1 MFSRLTRMLVNAS
14 VRLKLALGFGQV
26 LILSFMIA
34 ATGWQALNAVL
45 YRSDSLT
52 RLSELAVYAQAMRA
66 DRIVYRTLADS
77 ASREQMLQK
86 VEKIDLLLADLS
98 HRLVDPVD
106 VQRNQEAIRLA
117 AGFKAALAELP
128 ALIEQRE
135 TVRPALKKSALQASD
150 TLAQFASDLPDQNDE
165 KALDAIEN
173 LRQAMEQAED
183 RAQNPAW
190 AVESL
195 QAYAEAA
202 SQALDALDI
211 AQTAVTALPV
221 DSALLKTDL
230 ARYREQLL
238 KLKQAQL
245 NVETAQN
252 RFEQQLNELRDS
264 SDLLSQSQTT
274 KRNDEADHTRTL
286 LIGVTVAA
294 LVLGALAAW
303 WIASQI
309 AAPLRDILVAANRVA
324 QGDLSHDTQ
333 SERGDELGQ
342 LQQSIGQMT
351 RSLRSLIS
359 SIGESARQIA
369 GAATQLSTVTEQTR
383 NGLNNQ
389 KDETD
394 QVATAMNEML
404 ATAQEVARHAER
416 ASVAANEADQQAE
429 AGEQVVT
436 QAVEQIGNLASEM
449 ALSGR
454 AMLTLQQES
463 NKIASVLDVIKSVS
477 QQTNLLALNAAI
489 EAARAGTAGQGF
501 AVVADEV
508 RSLAQRTQESAEEIE
523 GLIQGLHNGTQQVA
537 DIMDSSRNLTDNSV
551 ALTRDA
557 GDALAA
563 IARTVSV
570 IQEMNPQI
578 AAAAEQQSAVAEEI
592 NRSVLK
598 VRDVSEKTAAAS
610 EETAA
615 ASVQLTRL
623 SLDLQTLVAKFK
635 L

>member
-1 MFSRLTRMLVNAS
+1 MFSRLTRLLVNAS
-14 VRLKLALGFGQV
+14 VRLKLALGFGLV
-26 LILSFMIA
+26 LLLSLIIA
-34 ATGWQALNAVL
+34 VTGWQALNAVL
-45 YRSDSLT
+45 ERSSKLT
-52 RLSELAVYAQAMRA
+52 TLGQLAVDAEAMRA
-66 DRIVYRTLADS
+66 DRIVYRILADT
-77 ASREQMLQK
+77 ASLG
-86 VEKIDLLLADLS
+86 KINAQIGKIELYLADLS
-98 HRLVDPVD
+98 TRMSAPSDQQRL
-106 VQRNQEAIRLA
+106 QQTTHLI
-117 AGFKAALAELP
+117 AGLKAALGELP
-128 ALIEQRE
+128 SLVEQRE
-135 TVRPALKKSALQASD
+135 NARNPLKTMALQTSD
-150 TLAQFASDLPDQNDE
+150 TLAQFASDLPDQDDQ
-165 KALDAIEN
+165 KALDAIED
-173 LRQAMEQAED
+173 LRQAITLAD
-183 RAQNPAW
+183 DGAQNPAW
-190 AVESL
+190 AADSL
-195 QAYAEAA
+195 QAYA
-202 SQALDALDI
+202 QTVGTALDAWEA
-211 AQTAVTALPV
+211 AQTAVMTLPM
-221 DSALLKTDL
+221 DATLLKTQL
-230 ARYREQLL
+230 TTYREQLIT
-238 KLKQAQL
+238 LKQAQL
-245 NVETAQN
+245 NTEAVQN
-252 RFEQQLNELRDS
+252 RFEQQLDQVLEQN
-264 SDLLSQSQTT
+264 DLLSQAQIL
-274 KRNDEADHTRTL
+274 KRDREADQTRTL
-286 LIGVTVAA
+286 LTSVTAVA
-294 LVLGALAAW
+294 LLFGALAAW
-303 WIASQI
+303 WIARQI
-309 AAPLRDILVAANRVA
+309 GLPLRQALASANRIA
-324 QGDLSHDTQ
+324 KGDLSQDIQ
-333 SERGDELGQ
+333 VERRDELGQ

-359 SIGESARQIA
+359 SIGDSARQIA

-383 NGLNNQ
+383 SGLNDQ

-416 ASVAANEADQQAE
+416 ASVAAHEADQQAE
-429 AGEQVVT
+429 AGERVVT

-463 NKIASVLDVIKSVS
+463 QKIASVLDVIKSVS

-489 EAARAGTAGQGF
+489 EAARAGSAGQGF

-523 GLIQGLHNGTQQVA
+523 GLILGLHNGTQQVA

-557 GDALAA
+557 GEALAA

-598 VRDVSEKTAAAS
+598 VRDVSEQTAAAS

-623 SLDLQTLVAKFK
+623 SVDLQTLVAKFK

>member
-1 MFSRLTRMLVNAS
+1 MLSRLTRMLANAS

-26 LILSFMIA
+26 LMLSFIIS
-34 ATGWQALNAVL
+34 ATGWQALNAIL

-52 RLSELAVYAQAMRA
+52 SLGELAVQAQAMRA
-66 DRIVYRTLADS
+66 DRIVYRTLADK
-77 ASREQMLQK
+77 ASLDQMTQK
-86 VEKIDLLLADLS
+86 IEKIDQHLTDLS
-98 HRLVDPVD
+98 QRLIDPVD
-106 VQRNQEAIRLA
+106 LQRIAEAASLVA
-117 AGFKAALAELP
+117 DFKTALAQLP

-135 TVRPALKKSALQASD
+135 NIRPALKTSALQASD

-165 KALDAIEN
+165 KALDAIEQ

-190 AVESL
+190 AADSL

-202 SQALDALDI
+202 NQTLDALDA
-211 AQTAVTALPV
+211 AQAAVTTLPV
-221 DSALLKTDL
+221 DSTLLKTDL
-230 ARYREQLL
+230 ANYRAQLV
-238 KLKQAQL
+238 KLKEAQL
-245 NVETAQN
+245 SVETVQN
-252 RFEQQLNELRDS
+252 RFEQQLNELREK
-264 SDLLSQSQTT
+264 SDLLSQSQNT
-274 KRNDEADHTRTL
+274 KRNQEAAQTHTL
-286 LIGVTVAA
+286 LIGVTLAA

-303 WIASQI
+303 WIARQI
-309 AAPLRDILVAANRVA
+309 ASPLRGILIAANRVA
-324 QGDLSHDTQ
+324 EGDLSHDIQ
-333 SERGDELGQ
+333 VERRDELGQ
-342 LQQSIGQMT
+342 LQHSIGQMT

-359 SIGESARQIA
+359 GIGDSARQIA

-383 NGLNNQ
+383 NGLNQQ

-394 QVATAMNEML
+394 QVATAMNQML

-416 ASVAANEADQQAE
+416 ASVAANEADQQADV
-429 AGEQVVT
+429 GEQVVT

-463 NKIASVLDVIKSVS
+463 QKIASVLDVIKSVS

-523 GLIQGLHNGTQQVA
+523 GLILGLHNGTQQVA
-537 DIMDSSRNLTDNSV
+537 DIMDSSRTLTDNSV

-557 GDALAA
+557 GEALAA
-563 IARTVSV
+563 IARTVAV

-598 VRDVSEKTAAAS
+598 VRDVSEQTAAAS

-623 SLDLQTLVAKFK
+623 SVDLQTLVGKFK